1 MGSCSDKDRGG
12 DSHHSGS
19 TAPKTISST
28 TTTTTHHV
36 EVHRAERPTQQDIKN
51 SVCLFVSTDLVFGC
65 HEMPHIKD
73 FHSFRA
79 HTKTG
84 AFKPWSTIH
93 GLRNKVFWLDE
104 DEKTTGGFYTFFTR
118 RHLEDY
124 MKSDLFASMHKVP
137 FLKNV
142 KYEIHE
148 NLAGGELC
156 ADMGT
161 WNHSLGLGSV
171 KENNLEDCWM
181 LVPRFKIKKS
191 VLPNKS
197 LDDFR
202 GMLAGG
208 ATESWSKIDG
218 LRNKYFTI
226 FDEKWGAGFYSW
238 TSKHAMEKYMKS
250 EIWEG
255 MSHQPHL
262 KNLSYKIYE
271 ILEGGACC
279 TDLGE
284 WPRAEKSLLGDAT
297 AMFNKY
303 GKEAEKAYDKTAKHA
318 TAAWDKTEH
327 HMTET
332 GKYMGDK
339 YDKTEKYVTVTYD
352 STKKDLGHGYDK
364 AGYEISHGAKGAY
377 KAGEE
382 ACKDGYEITT
392 KEYTKAHDAFEKDY
406 KHHYDKS
413 SPKKDVHV
421 EVHTTKTTTYEV
433 SHGSPKT
440 TTYESHHETKY
451 SPKKY

>member
-1 MGSCSDKDRGG
+1 
-12 DSHHSGS
+12 
-19 TAPKTISST
+19 
-28 TTTTTHHV
+28 
-36 EVHRAERPTQQDIKN
+36 
-51 SVCLFVSTDLVFGC
+51 
-65 HEMPHIKD
+65 
-73 FHSFRA
+73 
-79 HTKTG
+79 
-84 AFKPWSTIH
+84 
-93 GLRNKVFWLDE
+93 
-104 DEKTTGGFYTFFTR
+104 
-118 RHLEDY
+118 